1 MKNIVISFD
10 LDFTLINNQMGIL
23 NSFEYAFKEY
33 NLPQPEEQDLIKTIG
48 LPLQQAFQKFTDF
61 NSNMLISSFRD
72 YYSDQGIFQVELYPN
87 VPKLLKILK
96 QHNYKLGVVTSKK
109 QEMAVKLLKFLNLH
123 NYFDFI
129 IGETDDIKQKTDPK
143 IKAFFQKNFPEHF
156 YLIIGDN
163 ISDKNL
169 AIILKSPFIG
179 LLTGSTSRFE
189 LERGDLIPV
198 FIIESISKLTVDII
212 NQQIH
217 LFRNQLR

>member
-10 LDFTLINNQMGIL
+10 LDFTLINNQIGIL

-33 NLPQPEEQDLIKTIG
+33 NLPLPEPQNLVKTIG
-48 LPLQQAFQKFTDF
+48 LPLKRAFQKFTDF
-61 NSNMLISSFRD
+61 NPDKLITSFRD

-87 VPKLLKILK
+87 VPKLLKKLK
-96 QHNYKLGVVTSKK
+96 QQNYKLGVVTSKK

-129 IGETDDIKQKTDPK
+129 IGETEDIKQKTDPK
-143 IKAFFQKNFPEHF
+143 IKTFFQKNFPDHF

-169 AIILKSPFIG
+169 AIMLKSPFIG
-179 LLTGSTSRFE
+179 LLTGSTSRSE
-189 LERGDLIPV
+189 LEQGDLIPI
-198 FIIESISKLTVDII
+198 FILESISKLTDDII
-212 NQQIH
+212 VQKIH
-217 LFRNQLR
+217 LCRN